1 VNRRQFIT
9 LFGGVAAAWPPTAR
23 AQQPAIPVIGF
34 LSIRTADDVSSR
46 PVHAFRQG
54 LNEAGYVPGRSVT
67 IEYRWAVNE
76 VNRVPAL
83 ATELVRRSVSVIA
96 AFGTVSAQAAKAA
109 SSTIPIVFLTADDPV
124 AVGLVD
130 SLNRPGGNV
139 TGVSFVSAM
148 LGAKRLELLRAL
160 VPKTDLIA
168 VLVDPKNA
176 ESRNQSRGVQE
187 AARALGQQVVVF
199 NASSASEIDAAFASL
214 IERGASA
221 LLVSGSPI
229 FGSRRDQIVALCARH
244 SLPALH
250 STREYSAAGSL
261 ISYGASISDAYRHTA
276 LYVAR
281 VLKGDRPSDLPVVQ
295 PTRFELVINLNTAK
309 ALGIEVPDKLLALAD
324 EVIE

>member
-1 VNRRQFIT
+1 MA
-9 LFGGVAAAWPPTAR
+9 LLGGAIALPRATR
-23 AQQPAIPVIGF
+23 AQQPPVPVIGF
-34 LSIRTADDVSSR
+34 LSIRMANDVSSD
-46 PVHAFRQG
+46 PVDAFRQG
-54 LNEAGYVPGRSVT
+54 LNEAGYVSDRSVT
-67 IEYRWAVNE
+67 IEYRWAANE
-76 VNRVPAL
+76 VDRIPAL
-83 ATELVRRSVSVIA
+83 AMELVQRPVSVIA
-96 AFGTVSAQAAKAA
+96 AFGTVAAQAAKRA

-130 SLNRPGGNV
+130 SLNRPGGNI

-160 VPKTDLIA
+160 VPKTNLIA

-176 ESRNQSRGVQE
+176 ESQNQSRGVQE
-187 AARALGQQVVVF
+187 AARALGQPVVVF
-199 NASSASEIDAAFASL
+199 NAGNGIEIDAAFASL
-214 IERGASA
+214 MRRGASA

-250 STREYSAAGSL
+250 STREYTAAGGL

-276 LYVAR
+276 LYVVR
-281 VLKGDRPSDLPVVQ
+281 ILKGDRPSDLPVVQ
-295 PTRFELVINLNTAK
+295 PTRFELVINLKTAK
-309 ALGIEVPDKLLALAD
+309 TLGIEVPDKLLALAD